1 MVNIHTENTINKEER
16 IYESPTEL
24 TTDQVD
30 GRNTNL
36 ELCDKNPGSL
46 YSLPLPTDPCPAY
59 DTFMKNQ

>member
-1 MVNIHTENTINKEER
+1 MNIHTENTINKEER

-24 TTDQVD
+24 ITEQVD

-36 ELCDKNPGSL
+36 ELCDKIPGSL

-59 DTFMKNQ
+59 DSFMKKQ